1 MRRRLETSSA
11 KPPTSGRKSGSP
23 SATRGHTHAPHV
35 LEDVTSIRAG
45 GRRVTKQRA
54 LIWNALVHADG
65 RHLSA
70 KEVAE
75 GIPELHQATVYR
87 ALDVLVAEGL
97 ARRME
102 SNGRALYEIAAE
114 HLHHHVV
121 CTACGAV
128 RHVHD
133 EAVRDALTRV
143 ARESGYTLADEE
155 LTFSGLCPD
164 CASAPPS

>member
-1 MRRRLETSSA
+1 VRE
-11 KPPTSGRKSGSP
+11 
-23 SATRGHTHAPHV
+23 HTHATHV

-54 LIWNALVHADG
+54 LIWNALVQAEG

-97 ARRME
+97 ARRTE
-102 SNGRALYEIAAE
+102 IAGRALYEMAAE

-121 CTACGAV
+121 CTECGAV
-128 RHVHD
+128 THVHD
-133 EAVRDALTRV
+133 ETVRAALQRV
-143 ARESGYTLADEE
+143 ARESGYALADEE
-155 LTFSGLCPD
+155 LTFSGVCPE
-164 CASAPPS
+164 CATSRPA

>member
-1 MRRRLETSSA
+1 VKAHS
-11 KPPTSGRKSGSP
+11 
-23 SATRGHTHAPHV
+23 HAPHA

-75 GIPELHQATVYR
+75 AIPELHQATVYR

-97 ARRME
+97 ARRTE
-102 SNGRALYEIAAE
+102 INGRMLYEIAAE

-121 CTACGAV
+121 CTQCGV
-128 RHVHD
+128 VTHVHD
-133 EAVRDALTRV
+133 ETVRAALQRV

-155 LTFSGLCPD
+155 LTFSGLCPA
-164 CASAPPS
+164 CAR